1 LARAPT
7 YITDVKVP
15 AGTEI
20 RASIAN
26 GILGNGGGGVQF
38 EIVKKPVDD
47 RAFANW
53 FVNPRP
59 LQ

>member
-1 LARAPT
+1 MARALT

-38 EIVKKPVDD
+38 EIVQVPLKPAEFDQ
-47 RAFANW
+47 W
-53 FVNPRP
+53 FVNQRP
-59 LQ
+59 LK